1 MQQIWLEIEAS
12 CVIADVVGEIGQ
24 STRRCHLERCEPMR
38 NRAKRCAWMCV
49 MAEQAH
55 TVQRYK
61 FDTAKLCTGVLHSG
75 SAYRQGHEHIL
86 NVALRVLPLPHFL
99 G

>member
-12 CVIADVVGEIGQ
+12 CVIADVVGEIGR

-38 NRAKRCAWMCV
+38 NRAKRCAW
-49 MAEQAH
+49 
-55 TVQRYK
+55 
-61 FDTAKLCTGVLHSG
+61 D

-86 NVALRVLPLPHFL
+86 NVALRVIPLPHFL

>member
-12 CVIADVVGEIGQ
+12 CVIADVVGEIGR

-38 NRAKRCAWMCV
+38 NRAKRCAW
-49 MAEQAH
+49 
-55 TVQRYK
+55 
-61 FDTAKLCTGVLHSG
+61 G

-99 G
+99 GIVSAVDAETTRI